1 MLSRSPFLSIDLLR
15 SEERRIE
22 NESCLEIKTTIKDW
36 LMALPLSHAAYQRTK
51 AMENNENAHGVT
63 IAAILGIP
71 VTLAGKFTKIQQAG
85 LQGDNW
91 KAEDSRLRPQPM
103 I

>member
-1 MLSRSPFLSIDLLR
+1 MLGDKNNNQGLADGSALVSRGVPT
-15 SEERRIE
+15 
-22 NESCLEIKTTIKDW
+22 N
-36 LMALPLSHAAYQRTK
+36 K
-51 AMENNENAHGVT
+51 AMENNENTRGVT

-103 I
+103 IRILTLAN